1 MSLSKKWTR
10 VMQDVRTYREANAD
24 SDHFLVAAKMWMR
37 VAKQALGNT
46 RNKWDVEKLNHA
58 KWNDEYKNEIRKKL
72 ETREEKVD
80 IDEEWKNLKESIVR
94 PQQKPWTKNNKKKRK
109 EWFDEECEKKRRSNT
124 AKTKK
129 KCGLVTL

>member
-24 SDHFLVAAKMWMR
+24 TDHFLVAAKMWMR
-37 VAKQALGNT
+37 VAKLALGNT

-94 PQQKPWTKNNKKKRK
+94 PQQKPWTKNNKKKEKSGLTRSV
-109 EWFDEECEKKRRSNT
+109 KKRGDQILQKQKRN
-124 AKTKK
+124 
-129 KCGLVTL
+129 VD

>member
-1 MSLSKKWTR
+1 
-10 VMQDVRTYREANAD
+10 VDAG
-24 SDHFLVAAKMWMR
+24 AKL
-37 VAKQALGNT
+37 ALGNT

-94 PQQKPWTKNNKKKRK
+94 PQQKPWTKNNKKKEKSGLTRSV
-109 EWFDEECEKKRRSNT
+109 KKRGDQILQKQKRN
-124 AKTKK
+124 
-129 KCGLVTL
+129 VD